1 MKKLGL
7 KLIFI
12 TVLGVIIGR
21 VAPVNILA
29 IFKTISCNFFA
40 FLSLFGGIM
49 MFSSLTPEVKEYF
62 EKSKEAKRS
71 LLIKVL
77 LSTIFIIILFVL
89 FGYRD
94 TPIFPD
100 RKIGIY
106 FLMKVTP
113 IMNFT
118 TAILLSFIV
127 GYAAFLGN
135 GYLDGILE
143 DMKRGS
149 GKIVEKFVFPVFF
162 ISIPG
167 IVMNLQVDEL
177 FNNLVL
183 NRSWMELLILLLFIV
198 KTLCIIRRGYGGEES
213 YHRLIYMKLFILVIA
228 CPLFRGEIL
237 TESLI
242 PFIVYIFF
250 LSFALLLVE
259 DIPAIVLLGFFGEM
273 GGVSLDTLGLVI
285 ILYFIFLPIEKGL
298 MKIIRKNIFIDRKS
312 SPL

>member
-1 MKKLGL
+1 MKGLGL
-7 KLIFI
+7 KLISI

-21 VAPVNILA
+21 VAPVNILT

-49 MFSSLTPEVKEYF
+49 MFSSLAPEVKRYF

-89 FGYRD
+89 FGYRNML
-94 TPIFPD
+94 IFSD
-100 RKIGIY
+100 RRIGFY
-106 FLMKVTP
+106 FLMDVTP

-118 TAILLSFIV
+118 TAILFSVIV
-127 GYAAFLGN
+127 GYTAFLGN

-149 GKIVEKFVFPVFF
+149 AKIVEKFVFPAFF

-167 IVMNLQVDEL
+167 IVMNLQIGEL
-177 FNNLVL
+177 FDNLIL
-183 NRSWMELLILLLFIV
+183 NRSWMEFLILLLFII
-198 KTLCIIRRGYGGEES
+198 KILYLITRGYGGEIS

-228 CPLFRGEIL
+228 CPLFKGEIRI
-237 TESLI
+237 ESII

-250 LSFALLLVE
+250 TSFALLLV
-259 DIPAIVLLGFFGEM
+259 DDMPAIVLLGFFREM
-273 GGVSLDTLGLVI
+273 GGVSLDTLGLAI
-285 ILYFIFLPIEKGL
+285 ILYFVFLPIEKGL
-298 MKIIRKNIFIDRKS
+298 MKIMKKNIYRDRVAS
-312 SPL
+312 SL

>member
-21 VAPVNILA
+21 VAPVNILT

-62 EKSKEAKRS
+62 EKSKEAKRN

-94 TPIFPD
+94 APIFSD

-127 GYAAFLGN
+127 GYEAFLGN

-143 DMKRGS
+143 DMKIGS

-177 FNNLVL
+177 LNNLVL
-183 NRSWMELLILLLFIV
+183 NRSWMELLILLLFII
-198 KTLCIIRRGYGGEES
+198 KTLFIIRKDYGGEES
-213 YHRLIYMKLFILVIA
+213 YHRLIYMKLFILMIA

-237 TESLI
+237 IESII
-242 PFIVYIFF
+242 PFIVYVFF

-259 DIPAIVLLGFFGEM
+259 DIPAIVLLGFLGEM

-298 MKIIRKNIFIDRKS
+298 LKIIRRNVCRDRMA